1 MIKHMSVTYN
11 HVRAR
16 ELEGTFPG
24 DAKTGV
30 WNSTYLRTMKGWG
43 SVEEELWPY
52 DGRASTWP
60 EPEPPGLDPIA
71 KSNRIGIYQRV
82 NTVNEFC
89 KGIFTLGCA
98 QASFEIDS
106 SWNQAP
112 NGDISDPCNQK
123 ITGAHSICLY
133 GYDSERFY
141 FLNSWGSDWGDNGR
155 GSIPHEYLPTRF
167 REGWII
173 SYPKDIS
180 DVTLEPLNGSNIG
193 IRKWSCDNILGGMI
207 YCSEIFDPVENEMI
221 AWTFVIEHE
230 TSLDIEELFVR
241 PKWRNQ
247 GYGSILAREVKHLH
261 DSVGKNMCAWIP
273 HPDWVARNEVPLNK
287 IMNQIGLKL
296 QPSPERWASAIG
308 IES

>member
-43 SVEEELWPY
+43 SVEEKLWPY

-60 EPEPPGLDPIA
+60 ESEPPGLDRIA

-82 NTVNEFC
+82 NTVDDFC
-89 KGIFTLGCA
+89 RGIFTVGYA
-98 QASFEIDS
+98 QASFEIDA

-112 NGDISDPCNQK
+112 NGDIPDPRDQK
-123 ITGAHSICLY
+123 ITGTHSICLH
-133 GYDSERFY
+133 GYDRKRFY
-141 FLNSWGSDWGDNGR
+141 FLNSWGADWGDNGR

-167 REGWII
+167 REGWIV
-173 SYPKDIS
+173 SYSKDIS
-180 DVTLEPLNGSNIG
+180 DITLEPLNGSNIG

-207 YCSEIFDPVENEMI
+207 YCAEIFDPIENEMI
-221 AWTFVIEHE
+221 AWTFMTEHE
-230 TSLDIEELFVR
+230 TTLDIEELFVR
-241 PKWRNQ
+241 PGWRNQ
-247 GYGSILAREVKHLH
+247 GYGFILAREAKHLH
-261 DSVGKNMCAWIP
+261 DSVGKDMRAWIP
-273 HPDWVARNEVPLNK
+273 HPDWVTGNEVPLNK

-296 QPSPERWASAIG
+296 QPSPVRWASAIG
-308 IES
+308 IEL